1 MEPGI
6 ENSPGPRRTLGVLDA
21 TCLIVGV
28 IIGAGLYEMAPLVAT
43 SVSTGPQLLLLWLT
57 GGLVSLFGA
66 LAYSELATTYPEDG
80 GDVGYLR
87 RAYGDWAG
95 FVFGWMQLLIVR
107 PGDIALMAFVFARYA
122 NALLGID
129 ETHAMGR
136 PQIGASLAVV
146 LFTGINWLGLRE
158 AAGTQNLLT
167 IGKVLGF
174 SFIILIGLLGP
185 ASSTGEPAIA
195 GTSLAAPASPLESI
209 GLGVALVM
217 VLFCYG
223 GWNEMAY
230 ITAEVRDPRRNIL
243 RAMLLGL
250 GTVIALYLLANA
262 SFLHSLGIE
271 GLQRSTAVAVE
282 VVAQRMPRVA
292 SQAISLL
299 VAVSALSAMNGL
311 MLAGSRIAFTLGRH
325 YPWFRWLG
333 RWNAAR
339 QTPVPA
345 LLTQSAIT
353 LVLIN
358 VLGDFAN
365 TLIYTAPTVYTFY
378 GFTSVAVI
386 VLRKKD
392 PGTSRAFPL
401 WGYPWTV
408 IIFVAACLFMTH
420 SAVLYRPY
428 VAATSLGL
436 LLLGLPVHWCTQ
448 HWARRRNGID

>member
-1 MEPGI
+1 ME
-6 ENSPGPRRTLGVLDA
+6 SRGPQRTLGVLDA

-28 IIGAGLYEMAPLVAT
+28 IIGAGLYEMAPMVAT
-43 SVSTGPQLLLLWLT
+43 SVSSGRQLLLIWML

-122 NALLGID
+122 NALVGI
-129 ETHAMGR
+129 EAGHWLSR
-136 PQIGASLAVV
+136 PQVGASLAVV

-167 IGKVLGF
+167 IGKVIGF

-185 ASSTGEPAIA
+185 PPSATASALA
-195 GTSLAAPASPLESI
+195 GTTLSTPAAPLESI
-209 GLGVALVM
+209 SVGVALVM
-217 VLFCYG
+217 ILFCYG

-243 RAMLLGL
+243 RSMLLGL

-262 SFLHSLGIE
+262 SFLRSLGFE

-282 VVAQRMPRVA
+282 VVAQRMPRFA

-299 VAVSALSAMNGL
+299 VAISALSAMNGL
-311 MLAGSRIAFTLGRH
+311 MLAGSRIAFTLGRL
-325 YPWFRWLG
+325 YPWFHWLG
-333 RWNAAR
+333 NWNAER

-345 LLTQSAIT
+345 LLSQSAIT

-358 VLGDFAN
+358 VLGGFAD

-378 GFTSVAVI
+378 GFTSAAVI
-386 VLRKKD
+386 VLRRVD
-392 PGTSRAFPL
+392 PTAHRAFPL

-408 IIFVAACLFMTH
+408 LIFVAACLFMTY

-428 VAATSLGL
+428 VAAASLGM
-436 LLLGLPVHWCTQ
+436 LLLGLPVHWIT
-448 HWARRRNGID
+448 RSFRPRVR